1 LIKNTDYI
9 KANAFAFYS
18 INGNNFI
25 DFMELS
31 KAENVCKFLEEIVEH
46 NQKKRIILILDNSKS
61 HHADKTVRKARE
73 LKITLVFLP
82 PYSPDLN
89 PVEFVWKT
97 IKGEVSVRFIKSKEQ
112 MKNIIRNEFN
122 RISASLSFA
131 KKWMEKFQPQI
142 KSVLY

>member
-1 LIKNTDYI
+1 MKNMDYV
-9 KANAFAFYS
+9 KSNAFAFYS

-25 DFMELS
+25 DFMESS
-31 KAENVCKFLEEIVEH
+31 KAENVCEFLEKIVEY

-89 PVEFVWKT
+89 PVEFIWKT
-97 IKGEVSVRFIKSKEQ
+97 IKREVSATFIQSKEHLR
-112 MKNIIRNEFN
+112 NIIRNEFMKVEK
-122 RISASLSFA
+122 SLSFA
-131 KKWMEKFQPQI
+131 KKWMETFNLQI
-142 KSVLY
+142 KSVIC